1 MPEYHSCYDTSN
13 QAILP
18 RITMRFLRISTL
30 IACSAA
36 KTMKSSQIRS
46 GRSSNFRVSRT
57 KDEFHSIYVTNGMDY
72 RTSTDLRT
80 DQRAINHVQI
90 PKSNSL
96 QFPSSWNGSHRDLSV
111 IFAIQS
117 EAFVFEGGGYR
128 HIRVHNEVV
137 AGSCGHD

>member
-1 MPEYHSCYDTSN
+1 MAKQSIRSLLRLLITCIHDFRHEIDSKYLLHRDSQKSVDNSSETSKMPEYHTCYVTSN

-30 IACSAA
+30 IACSSA
-36 KTMKSSQIRS
+36 KTKKSLQIGS

-57 KDEFHSIYVTNGMDY
+57 RDEFHSIYVTNGMDY

-96 QFPSSWNGSHRDLSV
+96 
-111 IFAIQS
+111 
-117 EAFVFEGGGYR
+117 
-128 HIRVHNEVV
+128 
-137 AGSCGHD
+137 